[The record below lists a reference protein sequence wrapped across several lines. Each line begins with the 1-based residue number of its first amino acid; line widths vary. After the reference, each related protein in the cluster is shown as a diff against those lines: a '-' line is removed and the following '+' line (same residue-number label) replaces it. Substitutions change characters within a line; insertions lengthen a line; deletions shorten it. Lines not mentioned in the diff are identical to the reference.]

1 MGDILQYWKQHR
13 LEHLNSSHSQI
24 SYTSLSEF
32 FNLSGTQ
39 YLYLSNWGVGGEE
52 LRKSGTLPLG
62 SLWAEK
68 HSDILSDLDKITPS
82 NWFSPKINMNDFL
95 KKGFEVTSSVYP
107 KGYFL
112 NRPLSFPECSLQ
124 SLNKLCPSPFLN
136 RATINWLKIL
146 NLCLKYS

>member
-1 MGDILQYWKQHR
+1 MGEILQYWKQHR

-39 YLYLSNWGVGGEE
+39 YLYLSNWGVGGEGEEE
-52 LRKSGTLPLG
+52 LRKSRTLPLG

-68 HSDILSDLDKITPS
+68 HSDKLSDLGKITPS

-95 KKGFEVTSSVYP
+95 KKGFEVTSSVYS

-112 NRPLSFPECSLQ
+112 NRPLSFPGCGLQ
-124 SLNKLCPSPFLN
+124 SLNKLCPSPIFEQSYHK
-136 RATINWLKIL
+136 RI
-146 NLCLKYS
+146 